1 MYTII
6 IAPHFSLH
14 ISDTQPTLLQL
25 THLVTPSGKTM
36 EIIKSIAAKWRTVG
50 IHMDFDPTGHTIDLI
65 GADHPLDHVACC
77 TEIMQKWLGG
87 RGRQPANWA
96 TLVRVLRDAEFSVL
110 AGGVEQLV
118 LTPAEGGRE
127 GGGVDGTRSV
137 GRGTGR
143 RRRSVCILL

>member
-1 MYTII
+1 
-6 IAPHFSLH
+6 
-14 ISDTQPTLLQL
+14 
-25 THLVTPSGKTM
+25 
-36 EIIKSIAAKWRTVG
+36 
-50 IHMDFDPTGHTIDLI
+50 MDFDPTGHTIDLI

-77 TEIMQKWLGG
+77 TEMMQKWVGG

-127 GGGVDGTRSV
+127 GGGIDGARSV